1 MVKRTTGLFIAL
13 LGGIL
18 TLGAL
23 LGFRY
28 DPAAIH
34 RIVEAPAFQSIL
46 ERLLITQR
54 GLFQIISY
62 VFTVLIVITP
72 LLSLGHKGGS
82 FGAIIFSLAI
92 LNGLCGWPITTPF
105 MLIVLIGAHL
115 AMVAD
120 REAKIRLH
128 YSSTSASTSASQKQ
142 KNDAQDERT
151 TDTPDS
157 HPTALRRIWKRFFS

>member
-1 MVKRTTGLFIAL
+1 MIAL

-28 DPAAIH
+28 DAAAIH
-34 RIVEAPAFQSIL
+34 QLVEAPAFQSIM

-62 VFTVLIVITP
+62 VFTVLIVLTP
-72 LLSLGHKGGS
+72 LLSLSRKGGS
-82 FGAIIFSLAI
+82 FGSVIFCLAI

-105 MLIVLIGAHL
+105 MLIVLAGAHL
-115 AMVAD
+115 IIVGD
-120 REAKIRLH
+120 REIKLRTLSGGAPTRHQNAQPPSDTDSPRPHVFRRLW
-128 YSSTSASTSASQKQ
+128 
-142 KNDAQDERT
+142 N
-151 TDTPDS
+151 
-157 HPTALRRIWKRFFS
+157 RFFS